1 MEIAPEPVKTGA
13 DFFAV
18 ARDPRTL
25 RRPGPAR
32 IFAVDLVATPENPV
46 PVDPV
51 AAEVVTE
58 DGVRL
63 RAVRWTPT
71 AGAPRG
77 TVCLLQGR
85 AEFIEKYFEAV
96 TELRQRG
103 FAVVAFDWRGQ
114 GRSGRQVGDAHK
126 GHVRS
131 FADYGLDLEAI
142 RAQVLEPYTPK
153 PHFAL
158 AHSMGAAVALIE
170 ARAGRLPFERLVAM
184 APMVEL
190 RMLRWPNF
198 AARASFLLWL
208 LRLGQIY
215 VPGGGPTSI
224 ATKPFP
230 GNRLTTDPV
239 RYARNAAVATAL
251 GAGAVGDPTIGW
263 INAAFRAMAALADP
277 RFALEVRVP
286 TLVVAAGADPVCS
299 TPAIERFASRLKAGH
314 AIVLP
319 GAKHELLMERDPIRE
334 QFWAAFDAF
343 IPGTRI
349 QGAQASRVQEPQ
361 RRLVEPVVG
370 GGHD

>member
-1 MEIAPEPVKTGA
+1 MV
-13 DFFAV
+13 
-18 ARDPRTL
+18 
-25 RRPGPAR
+25 
-32 IFAVDLVATPENPV
+32 
-46 PVDPV
+46 
-51 AAEVVTE
+51 EVTTQ

-63 RAVRWTPT
+63 RAVRWAETT
-71 AGAPRG
+71 SRGRG

-114 GRSGRQVGDAHK
+114 GRSGREIGDGAK

-131 FADYGLDLEAI
+131 FADYGRDLEAI
-142 RAQVLEPYTPK
+142 RAQALEPYMPK

-184 APMVEL
+184 APMIEL
-190 RMLRWPNF
+190 RMVRWPKL
-198 AARASFLLWL
+198 AARLSFLLWL
-208 LRLGQIY
+208 MRLGQMY

-239 RYARNAAVATAL
+239 RYARNAASAIAL
-251 GAGAVGDPTIGW
+251 GEAAVGDPTISW
-263 INAAFRAMAALADP
+263 INAAFRAMQTLADP

-286 TLVVAAGADPVCS
+286 TLVVAPGDDPVCA
-299 TPAIERFASRLKAGH
+299 TPAIERFAARLKAGH

-319 GAKHELLMERDPIRE
+319 GARHEILMERDPIRE

-343 IPGTRI
+343 VPGTRI
-349 QGAQASRVQEPQ
+349 PAPVSRAEEPH
-361 RRLVEPVVG
+361 RRLVEAGVG
-370 GGHD
+370 GGDH